1 MENHVRFHIQ
11 KGEFEV
17 TGLLEGI
24 DFRKPGR
31 FGLKQVWQIMEHA
44 KNIMF
49 VLTGHGKA
57 ANELALRQALSAK
70 ERIVQRRF
78 KQNC

>member
-1 MENHVRFHIQ
+1 M
-11 KGEFEV
+11 
-17 TGLLEGI
+17 TGFLEGI

-31 FGLKQVWQIMEHA
+31 YGVKQACKIMEHT

-49 VLTGHGKA
+49 VLTDHGKA
-57 ANELALRQALSAK
+57 ASELASGQALSSK
-70 ERIVQRRF
+70 ERIVQRCF

>member
-1 MENHVRFHIQ
+1 M
-11 KGEFEV
+11 

-31 FGLKQVWQIMEHA
+31 YGLKKQVWQIMEHA

-57 ANELALRQALSAK
+57 ENELALRQALSAK